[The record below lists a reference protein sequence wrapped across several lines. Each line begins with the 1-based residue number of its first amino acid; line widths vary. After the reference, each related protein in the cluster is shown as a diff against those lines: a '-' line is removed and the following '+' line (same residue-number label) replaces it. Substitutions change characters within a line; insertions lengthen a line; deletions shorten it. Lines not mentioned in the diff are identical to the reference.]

1 MSTPS
6 EQQQAVIQRFV
17 TACESDE
24 RIAAAFLGGSFASGK
39 ADEYSDLD
47 IYLITTDEAY
57 DDFFTQRQAFMRSLG
72 APVFLEDFNEFGFDM
87 VLFTFTDGVEGELA
101 LARESSFIVIHGGP
115 HEVLVDKKGLLA
127 GKVFPLMAPTAE
139 EQQQTVRRSIYWF
152 WEDLSHF
159 ITLIYRGQ
167 LWAAFTSLD
176 QMRRKV
182 VNMAHLEHD
191 FTVEAGGYLNAK
203 DVVPE
208 EELLL
213 LQSTFGPLEPKA
225 MLEAVLTLI
234 QVYKRTAT
242 RLAAK
247 HDIAYPTGLE
257 GVLSN
262 RLDRLRDHVQSA

>member
-1 MSTPS
+1 MSRPS

-17 TACESDE
+17 RACESDE
-24 RIAAAFLGGSFASGK
+24 RIVAAFLGGSFASGK

-57 DDFFTQRQAFMRSLG
+57 DDFFAQRQAFMGSLG
-72 APVFLEDFNEFGFDM
+72 QTVFLEDFNEFGFDM
-87 VLFTFTDGVEGELA
+87 IIFTFADGVEGELA
-101 LARESSFIVIHGGP
+101 LARESSFMVIHGGP
-115 HEVLVDKKGLLA
+115 HDVLVDKKGLLA
-127 GKVFPLMAPTAE
+127 GKVFPLLAPTAE
-139 EQQQTVRRSIYWF
+139 DRHRALRHLIYWF

-176 QMRRKV
+176 QMRRKL

-213 LQSTFGPLEPKA
+213 LQSTFRPLEPKA
-225 MLEAVLTLI
+225 MVEAVLTLI
-234 QVYKRTAT
+234 QVYKPTAR

-247 HDIAYPTGLE
+247 HGIAYPTELE
-257 GVLSN
+257 SVISN
-262 RLDRLRDHVQSA
+262 RLEKLRDRVQSA